1 MKEDNELESLCRK
14 CGLCCHIKI
23 GLTDG
28 TYIVHPAAACKFLQ
42 PDGLCGI
49 YKKRFKMNPSGC
61 FTRNEMIKKD
71 FLLPEGC
78 PYTRL
83 RKGYKPARVVS
94 EKEFMSIMITE
105 ELLGNKNILLV
116 ELGLLKPNLIK
127 RI

>member
-1 MKEDNELESLCRK
+1 VQEVWALLPYKDRVNRWNLYCTSGS
-14 CGLCCHIKI
+14 GLQ
-23 GLTDG
+23 
-28 TYIVHPAAACKFLQ
+28 VPAT
-42 PDGLCGI
+42 DGLCGI

-61 FTRNEMIKKD
+61 FTRNEMITKD

-127 RI
+127 II